1 MEFTGERV
9 VPGLV
14 DPDLFN
20 EHLSRYRFAAR
31 FAAGGKK
38 VLDAGCGTGYG
49 TAEFEGASQVMAI
62 DISGEAVAHAAQ
74 AFGRPGVHFLQS
86 ACEALPFA
94 DESFDLVVAF
104 EVIEHLERWQDLL
117 AEARRVLRSEGVLL
131 VSTPNKAYYA
141 EARAAAGPNPYH
153 VREFE
158 YREFEC
164 ALKAVFPHVRLWS
177 QNHSQVIAF
186 VPSSRSGGVLDA
198 PADSSPDLA
207 HFFLAACSRSPVA
220 DTGAFGWL
228 PSSGNILRDRER
240 HIALLNSELRQKE
253 QWLGESQA
261 ARDELQ
267 RTHDEVVAE
276 LRRSNEW
283 ADGLNREL
291 KTAGGRIA
299 ELQTELEQS
308 NAWADGV
315 NRELK
320 IAGGRIAEVQ
330 KELEQSNAWAES
342 LNVELKAAGAA
353 IEELNR
359 ELTLR
364 LDWVHETE
372 TRLGRELAVRLEWVH
387 DVEAQLDRARNE
399 IARLNKE
406 NIERT
411 QWAQSLD
418 AELQKVKSDRER
430 FEAQLRMI
438 GDSKW
443 VRLGRTAGVGPVIDL
458 PGGLPADQ

>member
-20 EHLSRYRFAAR
+20 EHLSRYRFAGR
-31 FAAGGKK
+31 FAAGGAK

-49 TAEFEGASQVMAI
+49 TAEFGGAAQVMAM
-62 DISGEAVAHAAQ
+62 DISGEAVAHAVRT
-74 AFGRPGVHFLQS
+74 FGRADVDFLQG

-104 EVIEHLERWQDLL
+104 EVIEHLERWPDLL
-117 AEARRVLRSEGVLL
+117 TEARRVLRPEGILL

-164 ALKAVFPHVRLWS
+164 ALKAVFPHVQLWS
-177 QNHSQVIAF
+177 QNHSESITF
-186 VPSSRSGGVLDA
+186 IPSSPSAGVLDA
-198 PADSSPDLA
+198 PADCAPEQA
-207 HFFLAACSRSPVA
+207 HFFLAACSRAPIM
-220 DTGAFGWL
+220 DTRSFGWL
-228 PSSGNILRDRER
+228 PSSGNVLRERER
-240 HIALLNSELRQKE
+240 HIALLDSELRQKE
-253 QWLGESQA
+253 EWLSESQA

-267 RTHDEVVAE
+267 RTHDEVVGE

-283 ADGLNREL
+283 ADGLN
-291 KTAGGRIA
+291 G
-299 ELQTELEQS
+299 
-308 NAWADGV
+308 
-315 NRELK
+315 
-320 IAGGRIAEVQ
+320 
-330 KELEQSNAWAES
+330 
-342 LNVELKAAGAA
+342 ELKAAGAR
-353 IEELNR
+353 ITELQA
-359 ELTLR
+359 ELDRSNSWAQSLNAELQSAGATIDKLNHELSIR
-364 LDWVHETE
+364 LDWV
-372 TRLGRELAVRLEWVH
+372 R
-387 DVEAQLDRARNE
+387 DIEAQLDRARNE
-399 IARLNKE
+399 IARLNQE
-406 NIERT
+406 NVERT

-418 AELQKVKSDRER
+418 AELQTVKSERER

-443 VRLGRTAGVGPVIDL
+443 VRLGRTTGLGPVID
-458 PGGLPADQ
+458 PPADQ